1 MIEIREIDEA
11 HKADLNLPNEPFPL
25 FGRMEPSYSGGR
37 WGHTE
42 VLFDKKDVG
51 EMRFPDEDYD
61 YNEMKKNSVF
71 LGAYDGEACI
81 GLAILRDAWF
91 RYMYLYDLKVSR
103 ACRGRGA
110 GMALI
115 GKAKEICKSR
125 GYRGLYT
132 QGQDNNLGAC
142 RFYLKVGFRIGG
154 LDTEVY
160 KGTKQEGKSDIL
172 FYLDA

>member
-1 MIEIREIDEA
+1 MIEIREIDEE

-71 LGAYDGEACI
+71 LGAYDGEACSTS
-81 GLAILRDAWF
+81 
-91 RYMYLYDLKVSR
+91 SR
-103 ACRGRGA
+103 ASASA
-110 GMALI
+110 GWT
-115 GKAKEICKSR
+115 R
-125 GYRGLYT
+125 RYT
-132 QGQDNNLGAC
+132 RERNRRASPTSCSIWTCDK
-142 RFYLKVGFRIGG
+142 RRKRWH
-154 LDTEVY
+154 
-160 KGTKQEGKSDIL
+160 
-172 FYLDA
+172 